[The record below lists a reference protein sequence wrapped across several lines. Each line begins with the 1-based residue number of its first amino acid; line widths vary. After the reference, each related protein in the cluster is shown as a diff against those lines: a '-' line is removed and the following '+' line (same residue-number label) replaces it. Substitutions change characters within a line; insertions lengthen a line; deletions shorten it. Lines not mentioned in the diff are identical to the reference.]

1 MPEICVLS
9 SRVIQNNRAW
19 PTTKALSFW
28 SLTVLKCS
36 VVPYCIEC
44 IEGRGTQIESDEQC

>member
-9 SRVIQNNRAW
+9 SRVQNNRPW
-19 PTTKALSFW
+19 PTTQALSFW
-28 SLTVLKCS
+28 SLPELKGS

-44 IEGRGTQIESDEQC
+44 IEDRGTQVESGECC